1 MTIGNLMMTKNR
13 FAKKIEDIV
22 RHENLS
28 YIDAVLYFCEENK
41 LDEIDV
47 KKYVSG
53 PIKNKIE
60 AEAMKLNFLPRG
72 NELNFE

>member
-1 MTIGNLMMTKNR
+1 MTVSDLMMTKNR

-22 RHENLS
+22 RHKNLS

>member
-1 MTIGNLMMTKNR
+1 MTISDLMMTKNR

-22 RHENLS
+22 RHKNLS

-72 NELNFE
+72 NELDFE

>member
-1 MTIGNLMMTKNR
+1 MTISDLMMTKNR

-22 RHENLS
+22 RHKNLS

>member
-22 RHENLS
+22 RHKNLS

>member
-1 MTIGNLMMTKNR
+1 MTIGNMMMTKNR

-22 RHENLS
+22 RHKNLS